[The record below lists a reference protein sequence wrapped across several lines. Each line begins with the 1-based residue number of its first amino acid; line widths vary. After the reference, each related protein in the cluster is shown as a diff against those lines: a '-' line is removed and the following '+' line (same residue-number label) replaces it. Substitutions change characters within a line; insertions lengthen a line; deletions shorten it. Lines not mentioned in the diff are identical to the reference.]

1 MALVAGTALLMAA
14 IFLLFKAFAVR
25 RIPLLPAI
33 AVNYLVACAAGLLV
47 APPWSLPELP
57 RLWWPA
63 AGLGVVFIGM
73 FFLTALSAERAGV
86 APTTVASKMSL
97 VLTVGI
103 SVVLYQ
109 ERPGWAGWVGIV
121 LAIAGVV
128 MSTWTRGG
136 SAERIA
142 WILPAVLFLGNSLID
157 LSLSAVQRHLLSP
170 AGEAV
175 FPTLVFA
182 MAGALGLLATL
193 VLPRRNDLVRRDVWL
208 GGLVLGLVNYGSLW
222 FLLRTLGRGGFPVS
236 AVFPLVN
243 IGVVLCSA
251 AGARLIF
258 GERLMRVQVLGI
270 VVSVLAMLL
279 ILSYR

>member
-14 IFLLFKAFAVR
+14 IFLLFKRFAVR
-25 RIPLLPAI
+25 RIPLLPTI
-33 AVNYLVACAAGLLV
+33 AVNYVVACAVGLLV

-63 AGLGVVFIGM
+63 GGLGVVFIGM
-73 FFLTALSAERAGV
+73 FLLTALSAERAGV
-86 APTTVASKMSL
+86 AATTVASKMSL
-97 VLTVGI
+97 VLTVAL
-103 SVVLYQ
+103 SVVLYR
-109 ERPGWAGWVGIV
+109 EHPGAAGWTGIV

-142 WILPAVLFLGNSLID
+142 WLLPAVLFFGNSLID

-170 AGEAV
+170 HGEAV

-182 MAGALGLLATL
+182 MAGLLGLLAAV
-193 VLPRRNDLVRRDVWL
+193 VLPRRGDLMRRDVWL

-222 FLLRTLGRGGFPVS
+222 FLLRTLGRSGYPVS

-258 GERLMRVQVLGI
+258 GERLMRVQLFGI
-270 VVSVLAMLL
+270 GVSVLAMLL
-279 ILSYR
+279 ILNDR